1 MSTETF
7 DAIRESG
14 VVAVMRGVEPE
25 TLVEIGEALLAGG
38 VTAIEVTADNR
49 GAAEMIRTLDEELGD
64 EAVVGAG
71 TVLDGETAQSMIAAG
86 AEFVVS
92 PSLHSD
98 VIETCN
104 RYGALVAPGVM
115 TPTEAIDAYEQG
127 ADVVKIFPAKTVGPD
142 HVAAMKGP
150 LSQVPML
157 PTGGVDADNAADF
170 VEAGAV
176 AVGAGSALVPSEAV
190 EDEDY
195 AEITRRAEA
204 MTETVAAARDD

>member
-204 MTETVAAARDD
+204 MTDAVAAARDD

>member
-38 VTAIEVTADNR
+38 VTAIEVTADNA
-49 GAAEMIRTLDEELGD
+49 GAAEMIRTLDAELGE

-92 PSLHSD
+92 PSLHND
-98 VIETCN
+98 VIEACN

-157 PTGGVDADNAADF
+157 PTGGVSADNAADF
-170 VEAGAV
+170 IEAGAV

-190 EDEDY
+190 ESEDY

-204 MTETVAAARDD
+204 MTDAVAAARDD